1 MGTPPEP
8 AMVDG
13 HSPLITP
20 DTLHEI
26 VVEYLQSAGMREVA
40 ADMRRHVESTRAS
53 TDDATTIRQPASEDR
68 TGSQPSSVG
77 PSAGALEWCLC
88 SYAATRLVVRQLLS
102 DGASKLT
109 SQFKSMGLPAP
120 DETFM
125 RYALDSNDKHMWSV
139 QDDVDALYVAGVGW
153 DGHGMP
159 MFATLHQ
166 IIEALTHVSV
176 LPLSTLS
183 EEKLLAQE
191 EFTHA
196 FLRQHRYFTSSH
208 TVLAKLME
216 RFTVPLSVK
225 LGFENFEA
233 HGIRVHAPG
242 TSLSAFLSVS
252 RIPRTHRGEEKVV
265 KGGVNSFS
273 PSASLWLFVCRSIQM
288 RVMSVLTLWLRE
300 YPQHFDDAMHHSIHL
315 FLDDC
320 SSISQPWSDCPSQ
333 LHAMMEFVRDSISAA
348 AEKKRTGTLVTRQH
362 RLTDGPPTLTSSSP
376 SRTVAAEEN
385 FFTRR
390 QAYPTCI
397 FSLRALTDVG
407 SSMEF
412 RTKSWVDKL
421 QEVVNLCLALSVEQ
435 YAAGLMSLHFHLFT
449 SFQVEEVLK
458 VLHRSSA
465 AYLSSSSFHLTPVG
479 AFLASST
486 DLSAWTVSVLLH
498 AAALDGHQMRDAGH
512 ISSAAENFL
521 KIYKH
526 LVELVVALV
535 RLNDLH
541 GAVAVHRGL
550 HHPILQRV
558 LTQPRLV
565 ALIPAS
571 TSQNVTRLHEIL
583 GICSENDVA
592 KGKSLENYMRGILD
606 VDAHPLI
613 PPLQHYLG
621 KLTRLKDEMPSFLT
635 LRTDELYPSTD
646 PGKKTREIVLLHWR
660 KYIILDRMVSQL
672 KVWHSGARP
681 TAIDRAFENQFV
693 EQKRKIIWNHW
704 QLAEM
709 ANELLSAI

>member
-1 MGTPPEP
+1 MGAPPEP
-8 AMVDG
+8 ATVDG
-13 HSPLITP
+13 RSPLITP

-26 VVEYLQSAGMREVA
+26 VAEYLQSAGMREVA

-53 TDDATTIRQPASEDR
+53 TDDATTIRQPSREDR
-68 TGSQPSSVG
+68 TGSQPPSVG

-109 SQFKSMGLPAP
+109 SQFKSMDLPAP
-120 DETFM
+120 DETFV

-159 MFATLHQ
+159 MFGTLHQ

-176 LPLSTLS
+176 LPLSTPS

-252 RIPRTHRGEEKVV
+252 RITRTHRGDEKVV

-273 PSASLWLFVCRSIQM
+273 PSASLWLFVCQSIQM

-348 AEKKRTGTLVTRQH
+348 AEKKRTGTLATRQH

-385 FFTRR
+385 SFTRR

-397 FSLRALTDVG
+397 FLLRALTDVG
-407 SSMEF
+407 SSTEF
-412 RTKSWVDKL
+412 RTESWVDKL

-435 YAAGLMSLHFHLFT
+435 YAAGLMSLHLHLFT
-449 SFQVEEVLK
+449 SLQAEEVLK

-521 KIYKH
+521 KLYKY

-558 LTQPRLV
+558 LTQPRIV
-565 ALIPAS
+565 ALIPES

-583 GICSENDVA
+583 GICSEKDVA

-621 KLTRLKDEMPSFLT
+621 KMTRLKDEMPSFLT

-709 ANELLSAI
+709 ANELLSAL